1 MLCIIVLNKNL
12 FFIHTFFRCN
22 FVKRK
27 EAQFYMSKS
36 AFIKSSLA
44 KKYYMAL
51 TGLFLCLFLVGHLL
65 GNLQMIF
72 KTGEEG
78 KRIFNEYAYFMTHN
92 PAVMLLSYLTYF
104 SILFHAADGIALLIQ
119 NRRAR
124 PVKYAYSK
132 PSANSSWTSRYM
144 ALLGTLVLVFIATHM
159 SNFWWKMNYTTEVPL
174 HSYYSETS
182 QDTLYLTHKGEQIT
196 TAELRMIGDTEGTQL
211 VMRADKMNQ
220 SIEREFDAYVS
231 ANQLSAEQIEA
242 LVEAKNK
249 QIRKEDEV
257 LGEGYKDLHTVVMQF
272 FSKENKSGSGVP
284 YGLLGAVF
292 YVVSMSVLSFHL
304 WHGFSSAFQSLGLN
318 HPKYTPLVGLI
329 GRGFA
334 IVVPLLFAIIPVIV
348 YLKS

>member
-1 MLCIIVLNKNL
+1 
-12 FFIHTFFRCN
+12 
-22 FVKRK
+22 
-27 EAQFYMSKS
+27 MSKS

-159 SNFWWKMNYTTEVPL
+159 SNFWWKMKYTTKVPL

-182 QDTLYLTHKGEQIT
+182 QDSLYLTHKGEQIT

-220 SIEREFDAYVS
+220 SIEREFNAYVS
-231 ANQLSAEQIEA
+231 ANQLSSEQLAA
-242 LVEAKNK
+242 LVEAKNN
-249 QIRKEDEV
+249 QIRKKDEV

-272 FSKENKSGSGVP
+272 FSKENKSESGVP
-284 YGLLGAVF
+284 YGLLGAIF

-318 HPKYTPLVGLI
+318 HPKYTPLIGLI

>member
-1 MLCIIVLNKNL
+1 MLCIIILNKNL

-22 FVKRK
+22 FVKRN

-159 SNFWWKMNYTTEVPL
+159 SNFWWKMKYTTCL
-174 HSYYSETS
+174 LYTS
-182 QDTLYLTHKGEQIT
+182 PSPRD
-196 TAELRMIGDTEGTQL
+196 
-211 VMRADKMNQ
+211 
-220 SIEREFDAYVS
+220 
-231 ANQLSAEQIEA
+231 
-242 LVEAKNK
+242 
-249 QIRKEDEV
+249 
-257 LGEGYKDLHTVVMQF
+257 
-272 FSKENKSGSGVP
+272 
-284 YGLLGAVF
+284 
-292 YVVSMSVLSFHL
+292 
-304 WHGFSSAFQSLGLN
+304 
-318 HPKYTPLVGLI
+318 
-329 GRGFA
+329 
-334 IVVPLLFAIIPVIV
+334 
-348 YLKS
+348 

>member
-1 MLCIIVLNKNL
+1 
-12 FFIHTFFRCN
+12 
-22 FVKRK
+22 
-27 EAQFYMSKS
+27 MSKS

-119 NRRAR
+119 NKRAR

-159 SNFWWKMNYTTEVPL
+159 SNFWWKMKYTTEVPL

-182 QDTLYLTHKGEQIT
+182 RDTMYLTHKGEQIT
-196 TAELRMIGDTEGTQL
+196 TAQLRMIGDTEGTQL
-211 VMRADKMNQ
+211 IMRADKMNQ
-220 SIEREFDAYVS
+220 SIEQEFNTYVNTNELS
-231 ANQLSAEQIEA
+231 TAQLEA
-242 LVEAKNK
+242 LEVEKNK
-249 QIRKEDEV
+249 QLRKEDEV
-257 LGEGYKDLHTVVMQF
+257 LGEGYKDLHTVVMRF
-272 FSKENKSGSGVP
+272 FSRENRSESGLP
-284 YGLLGAVF
+284 YGLLGVVF
-292 YVVSMSVLSFHL
+292 YVLSMSVLSFHL

-318 HPKYTPLVGLI
+318 HPKYTPLIGLI

-334 IVVPLLFAIIPVIV
+334 IIVPLLFAVIPVVV

>member
-1 MLCIIVLNKNL
+1 
-12 FFIHTFFRCN
+12 
-22 FVKRK
+22 
-27 EAQFYMSKS
+27 MSKS

-159 SNFWWKMNYTTEVPL
+159 SNFWWKMKYTTEVPL
-174 HSYYSETS
+174 HSYYSETA

-196 TAELRMIGDTEGTQL
+196 TSQLRMIGETDGTQF
-211 VMRADKMNQ
+211 VMKADKMNK
-220 SIEREFDAYVS
+220 SIDKEFQDYLSTNA
-231 ANQLSAEQIEA
+231 LSAEQMKE
-242 LVEAKNK
+242 LEELKNK

-272 FSKENKSGSGVP
+272 FSKENKSESGVP
-284 YGLLGAVF
+284 YGLLGAIF
-292 YVVSMSVLSFHL
+292 YVLSMSVLSFHL
-304 WHGFSSAFQSLGLN
+304 WHGFASAFQSLGLN
-318 HPKYTPLVGLI
+318 HPKYTPLIKLL

>member
-1 MLCIIVLNKNL
+1 
-12 FFIHTFFRCN
+12 
-22 FVKRK
+22 
-27 EAQFYMSKS
+27 MSKS

-159 SNFWWKMNYTTEVPL
+159 SNFWWKMKYTTEVPL

-182 QDTLYLTHKGEQIT
+182 QDSLYLTHKGEQIT

-220 SIEREFDAYVS
+220 SIEREFKAYVS
-231 ANQLSAEQIEA
+231 ANQLSSEQLAA

-249 QIRKEDEV
+249 QIRKKDEV

-272 FSKENKSGSGVP
+272 FSKENKSESGVP
-284 YGLLGAVF
+284 YGLLGAIF

>member
-1 MLCIIVLNKNL
+1 
-12 FFIHTFFRCN
+12 
-22 FVKRK
+22 
-27 EAQFYMSKS
+27 MSNS

-119 NRRAR
+119 NKRAR

-159 SNFWWKMNYTTEVPL
+159 SNFWWKMKYTTEVPL

-182 QDTLYLTHKGEQIT
+182 QDTMYLTHKGEQIT
-196 TAELRMIGDTEGTQL
+196 TAQLRMIGDTEGTQL
-211 VMRADKMNQ
+211 IMRADKMNK
-220 SIEREFDAYVS
+220 SIEKEFNTYVNS
-231 ANQLSAEQIEA
+231 NELSAEQLEA
-242 LVEAKNK
+242 LEGVKNK

-257 LGEGYKDLHTVVMQF
+257 LGEGYKDLHTVVMRF
-272 FSKENKSGSGVP
+272 FSKENKSETGLP
-284 YGLLGAVF
+284 YGLLGVVF
-292 YVVSMSVLSFHL
+292 YVLSMFVLSFHL

-318 HPKYTPLVGLI
+318 HPKYTPLI
-329 GRGFA
+329 SIFGRGFA
-334 IVVPLLFAIIPVIV
+334 IVVPLLFAIIPVII
-348 YLKS
+348 YINS

>member
-1 MLCIIVLNKNL
+1 
-12 FFIHTFFRCN
+12 
-22 FVKRK
+22 
-27 EAQFYMSKS
+27 MSNS

-78 KRIFNEYAYFMTHN
+78 KRVFNEYAYFMTHN
-92 PAVMLLSYLTYF
+92 PAVMVLSYLTYF
-104 SILFHAADGIALLIQ
+104 SILFHAVDGIALLIQ
-119 NRRAR
+119 NKRAR

-159 SNFWWKMNYTTEVPL
+159 SNFWWKMKYTTEVPL

-196 TAELRMIGDTEGTQL
+196 TAQLRMIGDTEGTQL
-211 VMRADKMNQ
+211 VMRAEKMNK
-220 SIEREFDAYVS
+220 SIEKEFQDYVN
-231 ANQLSAEQIEA
+231 ANALSPDQLIE
-242 LVEAKNK
+242 LEEIKKN

-272 FSKENKSGSGVP
+272 FSKENKGANGMP
-284 YGLLGAVF
+284 YGLLGVLF
-292 YVVSMSVLSFHL
+292 YVLSMCVLSFHL
-304 WHGFSSAFQSLGLN
+304 WHGFASAFQSLGVN
-318 HPKYTPLVGLI
+318 HPKYTPLIKLF

>member
-1 MLCIIVLNKNL
+1 
-12 FFIHTFFRCN
+12 
-22 FVKRK
+22 
-27 EAQFYMSKS
+27 MSNS

-104 SILFHAADGIALLIQ
+104 SIIFHAVDGIALLIQ

-124 PVKYAYSK
+124 PVRYAYSK
-132 PSANSSWTSRYM
+132 PAANSSWTSRYM

-159 SNFWWKMNYTTEVPL
+159 SNFWWKMKYTTEVPL
-174 HSYYSETS
+174 HSYYSQTA

-196 TAELRMIGDTEGTQL
+196 TAQLRLIGETEGTQL
-211 VMRADKMNQ
+211 VMKADKMNQ
-220 SIEREFDAYVS
+220 SIEKEFDAYVKS
-231 ANQLSAEQIEA
+231 NQLSKEQ
-242 LVEAKNK
+242 LVELENAKKK

-272 FSKENKSGSGVP
+272 FSKENKSESGLP
-284 YGLLGAVF
+284 YGLIGALF
-292 YVVSMSVLSFHL
+292 YVLSMCVLSFHL

-318 HPKYTPLVGLI
+318 HPKYTPLIGVI

-348 YLKS
+348 YFKS

>member
-1 MLCIIVLNKNL
+1 
-12 FFIHTFFRCN
+12 
-22 FVKRK
+22 
-27 EAQFYMSKS
+27 MSKS

-159 SNFWWKMNYTTEVPL
+159 SNFWWKMKYTTEVPL

-220 SIEREFDAYVS
+220 SIEKEFNDYVS
-231 ANQLSAEQIEA
+231 SNELSAEQLET
-242 LVEAKNK
+242 LSDAKNK
-249 QIRKEDEV
+249 QIRKQDEV
-257 LGEGYKDLHTVVMQF
+257 LGEGYKDLHTVVMKF
-272 FSKENKSGSGVP
+272 FSKENKSESGVP

-292 YVVSMSVLSFHL
+292 YVLSMSVLSFHL

-334 IVVPLLFAIIPVIV
+334 IFVPLLFAIIPVIV

>member
-1 MLCIIVLNKNL
+1 
-12 FFIHTFFRCN
+12 
-22 FVKRK
+22 
-27 EAQFYMSKS
+27 MSNS
-36 AFIKSSLA
+36 AFIKSSLDT
-44 KKYYMAL
+44 KYYMAL

-159 SNFWWKMNYTTEVPL
+159 SNFWWKMKYTTEVPL

-196 TAELRMIGDTEGTQL
+196 TSQLRMIGDTEGTQF

-220 SIEREFDAYVS
+220 SIEKEFNDYVS
-231 ANQLSAEQIEA
+231 SNALSTEQLETLEG
-242 LVEAKNK
+242 VKRK
-249 QIRKEDEV
+249 QMRKQDEV

-272 FSKENKSGSGVP
+272 FSKANKSESGTP
-284 YGLLGAVF
+284 YGLFGALF
-292 YVVSMSVLSFHL
+292 YVLSMSVLAFHL

-318 HPKYTPLVGLI
+318 HPKYTPLI
-329 GRGFA
+329 SIFGRGFA
-334 IVVPLLFAIIPVIV
+334 IVVPLLFAIIPVII
-348 YLKS
+348 YFNS